1 MARVVQRGRTSMPT
15 TRLATAVPSGTSRKS
30 RRVMTDPDLHAR
42 GTVPH
47 HIAAAIEGVSV
58 ASGTLTAHLSETV
71 NFRLRTGPK
80 GGPLCPDKRTSGT
93 GWRACPR
100 SIRQSQ
106 HHSRSTTENVI
117 MTSPR
122 ATSTGYRHDSP
133 AAISVQKPQCVGE
146 FACAP
151 WCVAWSSSII
161 VIAANATEATKA
173 RSIVCVIPGKWCRQ
187 RRGSPRRDHLR
198 GLLGSSRLGTSA
210 NPTILALAISPPDR
224 VQYVAAVRHQ
234 RDLIPSERRGRPA
247 PATTEPGQDTAIR
260 EALFV
265 NISRAAPL

>member
-1 MARVVQRGRTSMPT
+1 MATGCAARSYQHAKNAARHRGAIWNIKKVS
-15 TRLATAVPSGTSRKS
+15 SR
-30 RRVMTDPDLHAR
+30 HAR
-42 GTVPH
+42 PRPPCTRHGTASH
-47 HIAAAIEGVSV
+47 SRCDRGVSV

-161 VIAANATEATKA
+161 VIAANATEATKT
-173 RSIVCVIPGKWCRQ
+173 RGIVCVIPSKWCRQ
-187 RRGSPRRDHLR
+187 RRGSPRRDYLR

-210 NPTILALAISPPDR
+210 NPTILARAISPPDR

-247 PATTEPGQDTAIR
+247 PATTEPG
-260 EALFV
+260 
-265 NISRAAPL
+265 